1 MTRPLERPRHFT
13 VTEYLRIEHDATD
26 KHEFR
31 DGEIIAMSGGT
42 VIHSQITANVGGALW
57 SRLRGSP
64 CRVYDSNLRVRIK
77 RRQLYSYPDVTV
89 ICERPEVDPDDPS
102 GETVTNP
109 RVVVEVLS
117 PSTERYNRT
126 KKFDRYRELD
136 SFREYVLVSQ
146 DTARVET
153 FYRQNDGTWALDVA
167 DGLGTSIRFR
177 AIEITLPL
185 AEIYAG
191 VELPPEP
198 PEPNGVV

>member
-1 MTRPLERPRHFT
+1 MTRPLEHPPYYT
-13 VTEYLRIEHDATD
+13 VAEYLRIERDAID
-26 KHEFR
+26 KHEYR

-42 VIHSQITANVGGALW
+42 IAHSLITANITRELGNL
-57 SRLRGSP
+57 LKGSP

-77 RRQLYSYPDVTV
+77 RRQLYSYPDVSV
-89 ICERPEVDPDDPS
+89 ICERPEIDPDDPS
-102 GETVTNP
+102 GETITNP
-109 RVVVEVLS
+109 RVVIEVLS

-146 DTARVET
+146 DVARLET
-153 FYRQNDGTWALDVA
+153 FYRQSDGTWALDVA
-167 DGLGTSIRFR
+167 NGLDASIKLR
-177 AIEITLPL
+177 AIEVSLPV

-198 PEPNGVV
+198 PEPGGVV